1 MSPPS
6 ALCKCTFWHSS
17 LIQERDCATYLGVL
31 WLIDVMN
38 HHEQKTAV
46 NNQVWVR
53 DCVNGLVIHHAEDVQ
68 PHDLKSANPR
78 ARREP

>member
-31 WLIDVMN
+31 RLIDVMN
-38 HHEQKTAV
+38 HHEQKAAV
-46 NNQVWVR
+46 NGQVWIR
-53 DCVNGLVIHHAEDVQ
+53 ARMSGIAIHHAEDV
-68 PHDLKSANPR
+68 
-78 ARREP
+78 